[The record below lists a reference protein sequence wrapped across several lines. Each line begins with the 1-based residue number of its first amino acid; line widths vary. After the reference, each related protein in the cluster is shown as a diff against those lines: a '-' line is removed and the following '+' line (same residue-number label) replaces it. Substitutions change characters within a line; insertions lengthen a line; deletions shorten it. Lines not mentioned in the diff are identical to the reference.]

1 VRFNGNEGLHRLR
14 TGLLALGLMAAGA
27 SGASAQLL
35 FDGNIYWEAH
45 PSNTAAS
52 SFVGSTAI
60 AECGGGLTTLQL
72 ITNYGQNS
80 LTNPLLTGG
89 VYPNNNFQPQAG
101 SPAFTGLTVSV
112 PDAGKP
118 GFLDQTCWTG
128 AVGPNPSDRWFE
140 GWTYFDS
147 TGANRSD
154 LHLGAPYDDD
164 PRPIAVYDNVAVRG
178 TMFWGC
184 DSSYLVRGQLRI
196 KNGASLHIAPG
207 TVVFEESAT
216 LGTIIAERGGRLFAV
231 GTSCDPIIITSD
243 ALPGFFARG
252 QCGGIVLNGYAKTNL
267 VNSCAGDSAASEGG
281 AVGYYGGGNDDD
293 NSGALQYVRVEYAGK
308 EITPNNELNSFTF
321 NAIGKGTWIRYIQA
335 HRGADDGI
343 EFFGGAN
350 NNKYLIATDGADD
363 GYDTQMGPRLV
374 SQYVIVRV
382 SPERAP
388 SGTQFGD
395 KGIEADNN
403 EFNFDATQCAGRSNV
418 TIANMTIIGDTRSG
432 TNYPGALQGAHWRRG
447 TAFGLVNSVIYNFKQ
462 GALRIEH
469 DQTFRAHCL
478 APPADPAAGCAPLGV
493 GGSLGDAG
501 QMFVARGTPNPFRS
515 QVNFA
520 IELARESDVS
530 VEIYGADGRLVD
542 TLRNGRMNPGQ
553 HTVTWNVNREL
564 PSGMYFYRLVAGEQR
579 ATGKIAR
586 VN

>member
-1 VRFNGNEGLHRLR
+1 MRN
-14 TGLLALGLMAAGA
+14 GLLALGLLAASA
-27 SGASAQLL
+27 NSASAQLL
-35 FDGNIYWEAH
+35 FDGNVYWNVH

-52 SFVGSTAI
+52 SFVGSTA
-60 AECGGGLTTLQL
+60 AAQCGGALTTLQL

-80 LTNPLLTGG
+80 LVDPLLTGG
-89 VYPNNNFQPQAG
+89 IYPNNNFQPLPG
-101 SPAFTGLTVSV
+101 SPAFTGLTVIA

-118 GFLDQTCWTG
+118 GFLDQTCYNG

-147 TGANRSD
+147 TGAGRSD

-178 TMFWGC
+178 TSFWGC
-184 DSSYLVRGQLRI
+184 DSSYLVRGQLRV

-207 TVVFEESAT
+207 TVVFEEQAT
-216 LGTIIAERGGRLFAV
+216 LGTIIVERGGKIFAV
-231 GTSCDPIIITSD
+231 GTVCDPIIITSD

-252 QCGGIVLNGYAKTNL
+252 QCGGIVINGYGKTNL
-267 VNSCAGDSAASEGG
+267 VNSCAGDSASSEGG
-281 AVGYYGGGNDDD
+281 AVGFYGGNDDDD

-308 EITPNNELNSFTF
+308 EITANNELNSFTF

-350 NNKYLIATDGADD
+350 NNKYLIATDGTDD
-363 GYDTQMGPRLV
+363 GYDIQMGSRTV

-382 SPERAP
+382 SPQFAP
-388 SGTQFGD
+388 SGTQSGD

-403 EFNFDATQCAGRSNV
+403 EFGFDQVQCSGRSST

-432 TNYPGALQGAHWRRG
+432 ASFPGSSQGAHWRRG
-447 TAFGLVNSVIYNFKQ
+447 VSFGVVNSIVTNFKS
-462 GALRIEH
+462 GALRVEH
-469 DQTFRAHCL
+469 DPTWIAHCL
-478 APPADPAAGCAPLGV
+478 APPADPGPGCAPLGI
-493 GGSLGDAG
+493 GPAGDAG
-501 QMFVARGTPNPFRS
+501 QVFVARSTPNPFRN

-542 TLRNGRMNPGQ
+542 TLRNGRMSPGQ
-553 HTVTWNVNREL
+553 HTVSWSVGRDM
-564 PSGMYFYRLVAGEQR
+564 PSGMYFYKLVAGENR

-586 VN
+586 IN